1 LLRRYTALIVAGAI
15 FLVFVL
21 MPYLAK
27 WPNGGLD
34 YYGFGTLVA
43 AMMVLGIMSFL
54 LKENSFYRLLEHI
67 MIGVAGGMGLFR
79 WWYDQMR
86 TRWWDV
92 LWENVRGEHPVDAN
106 FFLAFL
112 LPVFGIL
119 WYFTFSR
126 KNVWLSRII
135 IGFFMGVAAGY
146 TVREELGKQI
156 GQLQAMAAPL
166 FGGGHFPWETVTIVI
181 MFVLVILCMYYFFFT
196 FKREG
201 PLQNRLAQGGRI
213 AMMIGFG
220 ALFGNT
226 VQGRLSWLIDRF
238 IFLVD
243 EVWVDVIKGQLLS

>member
-1 LLRRYTALIVAGAI
+1 MRKYTALLVVGAI
-15 FLVFVL
+15 FVVFVL
-21 MPYLAK
+21 VPYLFK

-34 YYGFGTLVA
+34 YYGFGTLFGA
-43 AMMVLGIMSFL
+43 LLVLGIMSFL

-67 MIGVAGGMGLFR
+67 MIGVAGGIGLYR

-86 TRWWDV
+86 IRWWDV
-92 LWENVRGEHPVDAN
+92 LVENLHGEHPVDIGYI
-106 FFLAFL
+106 LVFL

-119 WYFTFSR
+119 WYFIFSK
-126 KNVWLSRII
+126 KNVWVSRII

-146 TVREELGKQI
+146 TVRQELGKQI
-156 GQLQAMAAPL
+156 GQLKAMAAPL
-166 FGGGHFPWETVTIVI
+166 LGGDYFAWETISSII

-201 PLQNRLAQGGRI
+201 LLQNRFAQGGRI

-243 EVWVDVIKGQLLS
+243 EVYYDVIKGQFFS

>member
-1 LLRRYTALIVAGAI
+1 MRKYTALLVVGAI
-15 FLVFVL
+15 FVVFILV
-21 MPYLAK
+21 PYVFK

-43 AMMVLGIMSFL
+43 ALLVLGIMSFL
-54 LKENSFYRLLEHI
+54 LRENSFYRLLEHI
-67 MIGVAGGMGLFR
+67 MIGVAGGIGIYR

-86 TRWWDV
+86 TRWWHV
-92 LWENVRGEHPVDAN
+92 VRENWRGEHPVDAG
-106 FFLAFL
+106 FFLVFL
-112 LPVFGIL
+112 APLLGVL
-119 WYFTFSR
+119 WYFTFSKR
-126 KNVWLSRII
+126 HVWLSRLM

-146 TVREELGKQI
+146 TVRQELGKQI

-166 FGGGHFPWETVTIVI
+166 FGGDYFAWESITVVI
-181 MFVLVILCMYYFFFT
+181 MFLLVIVCMYYFLFT
-196 FKREG
+196 FKRQG
-201 PLQNRLAQGGRI
+201 PLQDRLAQGGRI

-243 EVWVDVIKGQLLS
+243 EVYYDVIKAQFFS